1 MKFHKLSCALVL
13 ISMPLMV
20 VAKNKTNYPLE
31 QVISIFSNKEYGN
44 NFNLSKNKYLSVKGI
59 KWESSIN
66 KNILPRFDLSG
77 TLNLIRLGETEINI
91 WGNNDTIA
99 HIGVYSN
106 RPSKDLFEILGKN
119 LKTYKISKLN
129 CEKSSGYFYFYL
141 AEKENNIPIYI
152 EAEVNLTEEPYMS
165 PLYTI
170 FKFYQHKQPEWGC

>member
-13 ISMPLMV
+13 MSMPLMAI
-20 VAKNKTNYPLE
+20 AKNKTNYPLE

-44 NFNLSKNKYLSVKGI
+44 SFNLSKNKYLSVKGI
-59 KWESSIN
+59 KWESSSN
-66 KNILPRFDLSG
+66 KNMLPRFDLSG

-129 CEKSSGYFYFYL
+129 CEKSSGYSYFYL

-170 FKFYQHKQPEWGC
+170 FEFYQHKQPEWGC